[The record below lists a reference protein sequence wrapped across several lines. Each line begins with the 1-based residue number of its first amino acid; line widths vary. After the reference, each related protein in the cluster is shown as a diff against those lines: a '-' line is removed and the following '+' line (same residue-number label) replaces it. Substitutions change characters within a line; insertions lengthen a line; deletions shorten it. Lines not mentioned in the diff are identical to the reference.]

1 MTKTPWVATTQ
12 NCDAVGDL
20 NDVARG
26 DGFLFVK
33 NGVGH
38 AGRGEVFRGTAE
50 EVLQFLRVITRT
62 AKPGAKADVAP
73 IAFGLIPFL
82 STEATEFIVPEICV
96 TKDDL
101 GHCSVS
107 VITPPDVDDSNRESR
122 VQELIDSVVSPVN
135 RPQPSS
141 SSFTVEPITPIP
153 IYLQAVERARD
164 AVRDGELEKVV
175 IARDVR
181 VSSPEPIDVHA
192 VLLRLKASFGSSYRY
207 SVSGLVGASPELLV
221 QVSDGVV
228 HSNPLAGTTMRTG
241 DPQTDAAL
249 ATELLASAKNQI
261 EHRVVVNMVHDT
273 LLKWCSYLDWEPEPS
288 VVAVANVQHLGTHVT
303 GPLSRSDTH
312 VYDIARDLCPT
323 PALGGY
329 PRDEAILLIDDIEG
343 MRRGRYGGAV
353 GWCDASGNGTFA
365 VTIRCAEFSANKK
378 EARLFAG
385 GGIVADSEPLSEL
398 AETQA
403 KLQAML
409 SAIIRS

>member
-1 MTKTPWVATTQ
+1 MSNSPWVATTHSC
-12 NCDAVGDL
+12 NIVADL
-20 NDVARG
+20 NDIARG
-26 DGFLFVK
+26 DGLLFVK

-50 EVLQFLRVITRT
+50 EALRFLRSI
-62 AKPGAKADVAP
+62 APGNAPNINSDATP

-82 STEATEFIVPEICV
+82 ASDTTEFIIPEICV
-96 TKDDL
+96 SKNDSGTS
-101 GHCSVS
+101 SVT
-107 VITPPDVDDSNRESR
+107 VITPSTMNDADRAEH
-122 VQELIDSVVSPVN
+122 VQSVVNAISTPAH
-135 RPQPSS
+135 RPQPSAM
-141 SSFTVEPITPIP
+141 SFTVEPITPIST
-153 IYLQAVERARD
+153 YLLAVERARD
-164 AVRDGELEKVV
+164 AVRHGELEKVV

-192 VLLRLKASFGSSYRY
+192 VLLRLKATFGSSYRY
-207 SVSGLVGASPELLV
+207 SVNGLVGASPELLV
-221 QVSDGVV
+221 QVSNGVV

-303 GPLSRSDTH
+303 GPLSLAKTH
-312 VYDIARDLCPT
+312 LYDIARDLCPT
-323 PALGGY
+323 PALGGH
-329 PRDEAILLIDDIEG
+329 PRDKAVALIDKTEG

-353 GWCDASGNGTFA
+353 GWCDAVGNGTFA
-365 VTIRCAEFSANKK
+365 VTIRCAEFTSDKK

>member
-1 MTKTPWVATTQ
+1 MNNARWLAFTQ
-12 NCDAVGDL
+12 ECNEVGDL

-26 DGFLFVK
+26 DGLLFVK
-33 NGVGH
+33 NGVGR
-38 AGRGEVFRGTAE
+38 AGRGEVFRGTAKE
-50 EVLQFLRVITRT
+50 ALRFLSGVSLQSH
-62 AKPGAKADVAP
+62 PQGATILP
-73 IAFGLIPFL
+73 IAFGLIPF
-82 STEATEFIVPEICV
+82 STSEATEFIVPEVSV
-96 TKDDL
+96 TKDDS
-101 GHCSVS
+101 GRSWIT
-107 VITPPDVDDSNRESR
+107 VITQTNEDDTLTDEHVNT
-122 VQELIDSVVSPVN
+122 LVSDTTLNVI
-135 RPQPSS
+135 RPQPTSCR
-141 SSFTVEPITPIP
+141 FVVEPITPIP
-153 IYLQAVERARD
+153 TYLAAVEQARN
-164 AVRDGELEKVV
+164 AVRNGDLEKVV
-175 IARDVR
+175 VARDVR
-181 VSSPEPIDVHA
+181 VTSDDPIDVHA

-207 SVSGLVGASPELLV
+207 SVDGLVGASPELLV
-221 QVSDGVV
+221 QVSQGIV
-228 HSNPLAGTTMRTG
+228 HSNPLAGTTTRTG
-241 DPQTDAAL
+241 DPHTDEAL
-249 ATELLASAKNQI
+249 AAELLASAKNQI

-303 GPLSRSDTH
+303 GPLSDPATH

-329 PRDEAILLIDDIEG
+329 PRDEAITLIERIEG

-365 VTIRCAEFSANKK
+365 VTIRCAEFTADRKA
-378 EARLFAG
+378 ARLFAG

>member
-1 MTKTPWVATTQ
+1 MSNAQWVAITQ
-12 NCDAVGDL
+12 ECDEVGDL

-26 DGFLFVK
+26 DGLLFVK
-33 NGVGH
+33 NGVGR

-50 EVLQFLRVITRT
+50 KALQFLR
-62 AKPGAKADVAP
+62 DVSSTSEPLHSGDVLP

-82 STEATEFIVPEICV
+82 ASEATDFIVPEVTV
-96 TKDDL
+96 TKDEL
-101 GHCSVS
+101 GRSWVT
-107 VITPPDVDDSNRESR
+107 VIAQVNTDDALVAQHVRR
-122 VQELIDSVVSPVN
+122 VIDEVTRRVN
-135 RPQPSS
+135 RPQPTSS
-141 SSFTVEPITPIP
+141 CFTVEPITPVST
-153 IYLQAVERARD
+153 YLMAVEQARN
-164 AVRDGELEKVV
+164 AVRQGDLEKVV

-181 VSSPEPIDVHA
+181 VSSADRIDVHS

-207 SVSGLVGASPELLV
+207 SVNGLVGASPELLV
-221 QVSDGVV
+221 QVSHGIV
-228 HSNPLAGTTMRTG
+228 HSNPLAGTTTRTG
-241 DPQTDAAL
+241 DSLTDEAL
-249 ATELLASAKNQI
+249 AAELLASAKNQI

-303 GPLSRSDTH
+303 GPLSDPTTH
-312 VYDIARDLCPT
+312 IYDIARNLCPT

-329 PRDEAILLIDDIEG
+329 PRDGAIALIEKIEG
-343 MRRGRYGGAV
+343 MRRGHYGGAV
-353 GWCDASGNGTFA
+353 GWCDAAGNGTFA
-365 VTIRCAEFSANKK
+365 VTIRCAEFSADNK

-385 GGIVADSEPLSEL
+385 GGIVADSEPFSEL